1 MFVRNNNKEKL
12 FKYIVMGLIVMLT
25 VKYIPSYL
33 LNNDEIV
40 IIGLTAS
47 ITFAIL
53 DMLSPTIKIIE
64 EKKEKL
70 SS

>member
-64 EKKEKL
+64 EKKKN
-70 SS
+70 

>member
-64 EKKEKL
+64 EKNKN
-70 SS
+70 

>member
-12 FKYIVMGLIVMLT
+12 FKYIVMGLIVMLK

-64 EKKEKL
+64 EKNKN
-70 SS
+70 